1 MEFVIKL
8 GRMRFSMSLSRILT
22 KKDNRLIG
30 RKEEIES
37 GGLLG
42 LETRIIIEN
51 FQSNG
56 K

>member
-1 MEFVIKL
+1 MEFVVKL
-8 GRMRFSMSLSRILT
+8 GRMRFSMRLSRILA

-30 RKEEIES
+30 RKEEIEP

-42 LETRIIIEN
+42 LWTRIIVEY
-51 FQSNG
+51 FQSIG

>member
-1 MEFVIKL
+1 MEFVVKL
-8 GRMRFSMSLSRILT
+8 GRMRFSMTLSRILA
-22 KKDNRLIG
+22 KNGNRLIG

-42 LETRIIIEN
+42 LETRMIIEN